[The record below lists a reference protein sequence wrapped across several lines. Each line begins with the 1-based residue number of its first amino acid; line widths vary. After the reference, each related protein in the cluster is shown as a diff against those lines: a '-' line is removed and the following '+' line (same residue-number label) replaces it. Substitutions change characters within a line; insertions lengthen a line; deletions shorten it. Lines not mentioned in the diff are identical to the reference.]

1 MELRRALTIFR
12 LQKRIPIESLN
23 SIFRELVKKYHP
35 DKVREHPGWAH
46 ERMSE
51 INDAYETLAEWLS
64 HPPEEKKTAPTVK
77 EAREN
82 PVRTDEELFRRETPA
97 VSSVD
102 RNIFYPVFNS
112 FLNGLGV
119 YYQYGLDNPAY
130 RAEGVRRFRYREAFR
145 TIQKARDKLEVYSKM
160 KRHPVFLAASRFSR
174 LTAAEIELGEPEY
187 KERIKYRKF
196 DDRFRLA
203 RRSFDDAVKEIFF
216 PELIPK
222 HLTGRAVS
230 GIYACYTSFV
240 LYLTVFTEGER
251 RNAAILMTARYDA
264 LMDLLELRNNGILEF

>member
-12 LQKRIPIESLN
+12 LQKRIPIDSLN

-35 DKVREHPGWAH
+35 DKVREHPDWAH

-51 INDAYETLAEWLS
+51 INNAYETLVEWLS
-64 HPPEEKKTAPTVK
+64 KPPEVGKTTPTVT
-77 EAREN
+77 ETREN
-82 PVRTDEELFRRETPA
+82 PEKTDEELFRREIPTINSA
-97 VSSVD
+97 D

-112 FLNGLGV
+112 FLDGLGV

-130 RAEGVRRFRYREAFR
+130 RVEGVRRFRFREAFR
-145 TIQKARDKLEVYSKM
+145 TIQKTRDKLEVYTKEKS
-160 KRHPVFLAASRFSR
+160 HPVFLAASRFSR
-174 LTAAEIELGEPEY
+174 LTAAEIELGEPDF
-187 KERIKYRKF
+187 KDKMKYRKF
-196 DDRFRLA
+196 DDGFRLA

-222 HLTGRAVS
+222 HLTGRAIS
-230 GIYACYTSFV
+230 GIYACYSSFV
-240 LYLTVFTEGER
+240 LYLTVFTKGER

-264 LMDLLELRNNGILEF
+264 LMDLLELRSNGILDF

>member
-12 LQKRIPIESLN
+12 LQKRIPIDSLN

-35 DKVREHPGWAH
+35 DKVREHPDWAH

-51 INDAYETLAEWLS
+51 INNAYETLAEWLS
-64 HPPEEKKTAPTVK
+64 KPPEEKKTAHTVTQTGDNT
-77 EAREN
+77 E
-82 PVRTDEELFRRETPA
+82 RTDEELFRHEIPTVNSA
-97 VSSVD
+97 D
-102 RNIFYPVFNS
+102 RKIFYPVFNA
-112 FLNGLGV
+112 FLDGLGV
-119 YYQYGLDNPAY
+119 YYQYGLENPAY
-130 RAEGVRRFRYREAFR
+130 RVEGIRRFRFREAYR
-145 TIQKARDKLEVYSKM
+145 TIKKTRDKLENYSKE
-160 KRHPVFLAASRFSR
+160 KKHPVFLAASRFSR
-174 LTAAEIELGEPEY
+174 LTAAEIELGEPDF
-187 KERIKYRKF
+187 KEKVKYRKF

-222 HLTGRAVS
+222 HLTGRAIS

>member
-1 MELRRALTIFR
+1 MNVKFT
-12 LQKRIPIESLN
+12 
-23 SIFRELVKKYHP
+23 VKKINGKCILEKEDGEKLTYSSKEKC
-35 DKVREHPGWAH
+35 DEYIRE
-46 ERMSE
+46 
-51 INDAYETLAEWLS
+51 
-64 HPPEEKKTAPTVK
+64 K
-77 EAREN
+77 
-82 PVRTDEELFRRETPA
+82 
-97 VSSVD
+97 
-102 RNIFYPVFNS
+102 YPVMW
-112 FLNGLGV
+112 
-119 YYQYGLDNPAY
+119 
-130 RAEGVRRFRYREAFR
+130 EA
-145 TIQKARDKLEVYSKM
+145 YSKM

-187 KERIKYRKF
+187 KERMKYRKF